1 MNATPNLEIICQK
14 VVDCYKKI
22 YGDKIRAIYLYGSYA
37 RGDFDEDSDIDFAA
51 IVKGEREELQKKRYQ
66 LWDYTNNVDL
76 DYDVLISPKVIPANE
91 FDKYSPEVPYYRNIL
106 KEGKKLA

>member
-1 MNATPNLEIICQK
+1 MNATSNLEIICQK

-37 RGDFDEDSDIDFAA
+37 RGDFDEESDIDFAA
-51 IVKGEREELQKKRYQ
+51 IVEDEKPQWNEKYEELVHKAGE
-66 LWDYTNNVDL
+66 LDL
-76 DYDVLISPKVIPANE
+76 EYEIFISPKVISSE
-91 FDKYSPEVPYYRNIL
+91 HFDKYFPELPYYRNIL